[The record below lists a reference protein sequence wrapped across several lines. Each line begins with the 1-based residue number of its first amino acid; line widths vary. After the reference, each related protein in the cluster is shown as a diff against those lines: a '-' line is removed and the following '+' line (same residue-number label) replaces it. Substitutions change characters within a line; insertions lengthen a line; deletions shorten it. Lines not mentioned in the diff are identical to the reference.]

1 MIEIKVIREK
11 STLQST
17 QGEMFVNGEFVCYT
31 LEDVERPV
39 KVFGATAIPKGTY
52 NGIVN
57 VSNRFKRM
65 MPLLLNVPGF
75 EGVRIHAGNTAKD
88 THGCIL
94 VGLQRDRDT
103 MLQSRDAYDL
113 VMEILGTS
121 PFKIEIL

>member
-1 MIEIKVIREK
+1 
-11 STLQST
+11 
-17 QGEMFVNGEFVCYT
+17 
-31 LEDVERPV
+31 
-39 KVFGATAIPKGTY
+39 
-52 NGIVN
+52 
-57 VSNRFKRM
+57 

-103 MLQSRDAYDL
+103 ILQSRDAYDL